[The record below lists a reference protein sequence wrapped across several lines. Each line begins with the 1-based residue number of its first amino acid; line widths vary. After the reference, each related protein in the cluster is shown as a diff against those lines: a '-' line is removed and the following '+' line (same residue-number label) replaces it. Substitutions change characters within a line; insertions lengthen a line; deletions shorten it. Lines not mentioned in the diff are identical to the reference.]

1 MDLRLVA
8 EVRFTE
14 PTTRVA
20 RFLEVIATGH
30 FLEQQDDIL
39 DGVVRRGNLLRE
51 PLATQFA
58 PAEVVG
64 EDVESSAYLANILFF
79 ASPPLRT

>member
-1 MDLRLVA
+1 MELRLVA

-20 RFLEVIATGH
+20 RFLE
-30 FLEQQDDIL
+30 QQADIL

-58 PAEVVG
+58 PAEIVG
-64 EDVESSAYLANILFF
+64 EDDEDVESLAYLANILFF